1 MVMVVEDKDSSNHG
15 LYCFIRLAI
24 RGLIFLGVVC
34 DLSLGHDKALD
45 KGDQR
50 KD

>member
-1 MVMVVEDKDSSNHG
+1 MPYTALLDWPYNG
-15 LYCFIRLAI
+15 LV
-24 RGLIFLGVVC
+24 FLGVVC
-34 DLSLGHDKALD
+34 DLPFGPDKALD